1 MTSAIVALLAT
12 TQILSRSTQID
23 LVREAQKSNDNE
35 ALDALIKS
43 NLPMAVKIAKKHRR
57 NGIDIEDLTAEAIT
71 GIIRAVDSFDPEK
84 GASFTTYA
92 AQWMRAKCQEFVQ
105 ANCGTLRVGTR
116 AAKKLHSGLARVR
129 RQFGSDVDN
138 ATIARELGVEEAD
151 VADII
156 PLISAR
162 AASLNAPL
170 RVARTGRLGDDGGT
184 FGDTLVSEN
193 LNQHEKLERTQTS
206 EAILIAVSDFADG
219 LNDRQR
225 AIFTGRVIA
234 DYLGNDKVPATDF
247 GVTKQRVGQIEK
259 VLTAK
264 LQKHFTACGLGV

>member
-1 MTSAIVALLAT
+1 MTSAIFNLLAT
-12 TQILSRSTQID
+12 TQILSRSAQID
-23 LVREAQKSNDNE
+23 LVREVQKSSDNS

-43 NLPMAVKIAKKHRR
+43 NLPMAVKIAKKHVRK
-57 NGIDIEDLTAEAIT
+57 GIDIEDLTAEAIT

-84 GASFTTYA
+84 GASFATYA
-92 AQWMRAKCQEFVQ
+92 AQWMRAKVQEFVQ

-116 AAKKLHSGLARVR
+116 AAKKLHAGLARIR

-138 ATIARELGVEEAD
+138 ATIARELGIDESD
-151 VADII
+151 VDDIV

-162 AASLNAPL
+162 AASLSAPI
-170 RVARTGRLGDDGGT
+170 GDDGAT
-184 FGDTLVSEN
+184 FGDTLMCRAIS
-193 LNQHEKLERTQTS
+193 QHEAMERTQAS
-206 EAILIAVSDFADG
+206 EAILVALSQFAEK

-234 DYLGNDKVPATDF
+234 DYLGIDKADATSF

-259 VLTAK
+259 DLTAK
-264 LQKHFTACGLGV
+264 LQRHFIAAGLR